1 VKILAWVVLIMS
13 IVNVIFVAARAY
25 KNVTER
31 YGAIDVLL
39 ASASAVMLTTLCG
52 RILEWW

>member
-1 VKILAWVVLIMS
+1 MS

-31 YGAIDVLL
+31 YGVIDVLL
-39 ASASAVMLTTLCG
+39 ASASAAMLTTLCG